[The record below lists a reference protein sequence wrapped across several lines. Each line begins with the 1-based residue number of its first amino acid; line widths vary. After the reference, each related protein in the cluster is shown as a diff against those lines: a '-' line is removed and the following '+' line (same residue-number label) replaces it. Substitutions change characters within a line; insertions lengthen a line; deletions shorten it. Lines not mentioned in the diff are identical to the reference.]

1 VALPVQGPQPA
12 PNAKQGGGV
21 GDGLQRPVAGP
32 VVPLTATSVSAEEL
46 LGGSQARHTPTT
58 DGMATRVLTKGEP
71 VSAPSGRADDFS
83 WPRGGADS
91 ADPGTAEPV
100 PARTPVTVPAA
111 TPARRATERAR

>member
-12 PNAKQGGGV
+12 PNAKQGGG
-21 GDGLQRPVAGP
+21 GGLQRPVAGP
-32 VVPLTATSVSAEEL
+32 VVPLTATSVSTEEL
-46 LGGSQARHTPTT
+46 LGGSQARPAPTT
-58 DGMATRVLTKGEP
+58 DGMALTKGEP

-91 ADPGTAEPV
+91 ADPAAAEPV